1 MKRFL
6 FFLIPFFLLFVFV
19 PEVQASEVFG
29 KISTDPNKNNSSFQ
43 TSEDFIEEEEDSG
56 SSSGSGS
63 SSSGGDSGNTVSVD
77 ETEDTVEENET
88 EEEGDPIAEIIA
100 SSTPADL
107 PKEKAV
113 LEDEPVKMILGAKIY
128 PDGTLLR
135 GPDKRIYLIKNG
147 AKKYI
152 VDLEELSL
160 YAGRK
165 IISASVEE
173 LSCYK
178 NRGHLDGEL
187 IRQRGEE
194 KVYVIVNGAKKHILN
209 LEELRAHYAGLE
221 IFNIESEEMAEYAEY
236 KE

>member
-1 MKRFL
+1 MKKFL
-6 FFLIPFFLLFVFV
+6 FFLVPLFLLFFFV

-29 KISTDPNKNNSSFQ
+29 KISTNPSKNNSSFQ
-43 TSEDFIEEEEDSG
+43 TSEDSIEEEEDSG
-56 SSSGSGS
+56 SSSDSS
-63 SSSGGDSGNTVSVD
+63 SSSGGGDLGDTVSGD
-77 ETEDTVEENET
+77 ETENTVEENET
-88 EEEGDPIAEIIA
+88 EEENDSIAEIIA

-113 LEDEPVKMILGAKIY
+113 LEDEPIKMILGAKIY

-135 GPDKRIYLIKNG
+135 GPDKRIYLIKNS

-165 IISASVEE
+165 IISASAEE

-187 IRQRGEE
+187 IRQREKE
-194 KVYVIVNGAKKHILN
+194 KVYVIINGAKKHILN

-221 IFNIESEEMAEYAEY
+221 IFNIEPEEMAEY
-236 KE
+236 KDWK